1 MHQELLM
8 LGKTRPFCFM
18 HYTNIGKV
26 EIFHVKVKVALLITR
41 THSEWGWDEK
51 LSAKVN
57 PDMFKA
63 LIKRWIFDASDKI
76 EIRLPCCWTVLKF
89 WNVSGG
95 LLVQTYILW
104 TLLRGDLQL

>member
-1 MHQELLM
+1 MHQELLI

-41 THSEWGWDEK
+41 RHSEWAWNEK

-63 LIKRWIFDASDKI
+63 LIKDEFLMTLIKL
-76 EIRLPCCWTVLKF
+76 RLGF
-89 WNVSGG
+89 
-95 LLVQTYILW
+95 LVAELS
-104 TLLRGDLQL
+104 